1 MQFEVNIVNYYRIR
15 YDDKYLVNSSF
26 NFLNIWSNDNK
37 AIIGQLWIM
46 EYF

>member
-1 MQFEVNIVNYYRIR
+1 MIDNGAIWGKYRHYYRIR

-37 AIIGQLWIM
+37 AIIG
-46 EYF
+46 